1 MDSLRQEP
9 IRVAVL
15 GRTGTGKSSLVSKM
29 TVGISHEV
37 HYPTRKQSNWLF
49 AFQPHEDLTRTLMDE
64 RPHRR
69 RLAQCGKADRS
80 FFKTPQVTPLVLL
93 SPVVFQAFLNE
104 WKETKTLANSNTSRS
119 DNQWTN
125 PKNEVYHYEE
135 NSRNNDDH
143 IGQSRTLLTNSDA
156 NILKTQLSSESN
168 ISPSSGG
175 SCLPQDYNPPYFAAL
190 PIDVVDTP
198 GFKPDMFVPFLE
210 VSLFRNLGNDVLR
223 GLANEPRKPT
233 STNSL
238 LVASGA
244 SELNGRIDG
253 YIFAYS
259 AVPEFG
265 RGAGPPGYEDS
276 IQKDDLSAPSEASRK
291 SSCSS
296 ISPVSSTSSAVEK
309 ECDGGLS
316 LLTTIRN
323 CMLDAWSEYRD
334 YQRRWSEGK
343 EGDVY
348 SLVYNF
354 KQMWKSQKQR
364 NEKLQYLRSFQ
375 NKPNALDWDPTSPD
389 SPPPCIIICTHVDD
403 PLASP
408 VLIERGKELAMEWR
422 CGFVGVD
429 TMDDCNVELAFGML
443 LRETVERRK
452 NDKAASKHRNKM
464 GK

>member
-1 MDSLRQEP
+1 MEDVRQEP
-9 IRVAVL
+9 FRVAVL
-15 GRTGTGKSSLVSKM
+15 GRTGTGKSALVSKM
-29 TVGISHEV
+29 TVGMAHEV

-49 AFQPHEDLTRTLMDE
+49 TFEPWENLTRTLMDE

-69 RLAQCGKADRS
+69 RLVQSGKADRS
-80 FFKTPQVTPLVLL
+80 FFETPQVTPLVLL
-93 SPVVFQAFLNE
+93 SPVVFQAFANE
-104 WKETKTLANSNTSRS
+104 WKETKTLVQSHSTRT
-119 DNQWTN
+119 DIRCTD
-125 PKNEVYHYEE
+125 PKNEVYNYEE
-135 NSRNNDDH
+135 YSGKNHDR
-143 IGQSRTLLTNSDA
+143 IEQSRTLLTNSDA
-156 NILKTQLSSESN
+156 NILRTQLSSEAN
-168 ISPSSGG
+168 ALPASGA
-175 SCLPQDYNPPYFAAL
+175 SCLPEDYEPPCFSAL
-190 PIDVVDTP
+190 PIDIVDTP
-198 GFKPDMFVPFLE
+198 GFKPDMVVPFLE
-210 VSLFRNLGNDVLR
+210 VSLFRNLDNDVLK
-223 GLANEPRKPT
+223 GLANEPRKPI
-233 STNSL
+233 STTSL

-244 SELNGRIDG
+244 SELNGRING

-265 RGAGPPGYEDS
+265 RGAGPPGY
-276 IQKDDLSAPSEASRK
+276 DDTIENDTLAEPTRSTSPSNTL
-291 SSCSS
+291 
-296 ISPVSSTSSAVEK
+296 SPVSSTTIAVEK

-323 CMLDAWSEYRD
+323 CMLEAWSEYRD
-334 YQRRWSEGK
+334 YQHRWSEGK

-348 SLVYNF
+348 SLIYNF

-364 NEKLQYLRSFQ
+364 NEKLKYLRSFDS
-375 NKPNALDWDPTSPD
+375 KPNALDWDPTSPE

-443 LRETVERRK
+443 LRENVERK
-452 NDKAASKHRNKM
+452 KIVKAASKYKHKM